1 MLWAERLV
9 PKASVRAFTPLSC
22 PVCHSVYF
30 CRWNKFG
37 KNLSK
42 ATKGWSSGF
51 AEKFGQFRHLALSKF
66 LQNPLLAAPPPYM
79 RDDVEVWLGG
89 DGVRTELTE
98 FDGWGERIGS
108 LWKGALGRLAA
119 GAVMSTKITSHDTI
133 VVGGVMFR

>member
-1 MLWAERLV
+1 LV
-9 PKASVRAFTPLSC
+9 VWFRGEVW
-22 PVCHSVYF
+22 PVPPP
-30 CRWNKFG
+30 G
-37 KNLSK
+37 
-42 ATKGWSSGF
+42 A
-51 AEKFGQFRHLALSKF
+51 AKF